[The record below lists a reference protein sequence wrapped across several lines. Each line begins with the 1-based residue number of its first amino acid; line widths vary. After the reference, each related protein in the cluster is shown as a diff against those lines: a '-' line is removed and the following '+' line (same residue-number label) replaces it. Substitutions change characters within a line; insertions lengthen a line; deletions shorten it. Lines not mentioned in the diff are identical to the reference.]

1 MSAKERAH
9 ADDLFDLLADEV
21 AARLAGRAAASAPAV
36 KPAPTASSPAPAP
49 VALRPPPA
57 AAAIGPT
64 REQPP
69 APEPTPVEPFP
80 AGAMGAGDLIRRLAL
95 GLLLILA
102 LINLP
107 FNRHGTS
114 LARALPGSAALV
126 IRDGL
131 VVKEADQDAIYV
143 FRDEQFHW
151 ISSLDAFEHFSYRWQ
166 QVHVVEPGFMAGFEL
181 GAPIHVL
188 LKCRE
193 SPHIYRLENDR
204 KRWIVDIASFEA
216 EGHVWDDVRFVACD
230 YLRNIPDGETIPP
243 GQGPAPQP

>member
-1 MSAKERAH
+1 MSANDRAR

-21 AARLAGRAAASAPAV
+21 TARLAARATAAAAA
-36 KPAPTASSPAPAP
+36 ATA
-49 VALRPPPA
+49 ALRVPPPA
-57 AAAIGPT
+57 APLT
-64 REQPP
+64 PLPP
-69 APEPTPVEPFP
+69 AGEAEPTAEQETVAQETLAVAMPVT
-80 AGAMGAGDLIRRLAL
+80 ATGASHLIRRLAL
-95 GLLLILA
+95 GLLVIIV

-107 FNRHGTS
+107 LNRHGAS

-126 IRDGL
+126 IRNGL
-131 VVKEADQDAIYV
+131 VVKEADKDTIYV

-188 LKCRE
+188 LKCQE

-243 GQGPAPQP
+243 GRGPAPQP